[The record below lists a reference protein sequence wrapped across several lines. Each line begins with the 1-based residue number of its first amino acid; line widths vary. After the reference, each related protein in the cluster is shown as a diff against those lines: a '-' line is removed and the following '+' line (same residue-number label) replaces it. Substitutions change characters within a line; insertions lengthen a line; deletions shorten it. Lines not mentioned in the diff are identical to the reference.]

1 MAKKEN
7 VFSKILGRVSIRR
20 ILGNSFA
27 RAFLI
32 LGGITM
38 LLPLGWMVTT
48 ALKDEW
54 TIQNYP
60 GKWKIS
66 IPQIA
71 IKDTLLL
78 DYILVMNDELE
89 EWVLED
95 LEEKITPWQGEGVG
109 LSSSTGHT
117 FLERQGQQK
126 EVLPKVGKR
135 MLAIDYDFTQNSQRS
150 WRRSFKTP
158 LRIENALN
166 ISFWVYGNDCGYEL
180 SLEITDGDRVFST
193 EEPLLVNFRGW
204 RKLYAVFRPED
215 LYGERVLFI
224 AQDKFGPIAF
234 KTTDDIHISLQ
245 EIKFSLT
252 RLSYPKVLLN
262 KALNNFRLVWRSI
275 PFGRYYA
282 NTLFIALVVTLGQVA
297 TSALAAYAFARL
309 DFPGRDKI
317 FYGYLATMMIP
328 GAVTMIPRFIMVKW
342 FGWFDTL
349 YALIIPGL
357 STTYG
362 TFLLRQFFKALPKD
376 LEDAAKIDG
385 CSLFGI
391 FWRII
396 LPLSKPALITLAV
409 ISFMGS
415 WQMFLWPLIVT
426 KSQEYWT
433 LQIGLAYMGGRGGEM
448 GSQYNLIM
456 AGALLVLIPQV
467 IIFMAAQ
474 KFFQRGIV
482 LSGLKE

>member
-1 MAKKEN
+1 MAKREN
-7 VFSKILGRVSIRR
+7 SFSEILGRMSMRR
-20 ILGNSFA
+20 ILGNSAA

-32 LGGITM
+32 LGGMVM
-38 LLPLGWMVTT
+38 LLPLGWMLTT

-66 IPQIA
+66 IPQTA
-71 IKDTLLL
+71 VKDTLLL

-95 LEEKITPWQGEGVG
+95 FEEPVTPWEAQGMEV
-109 LSSSTGHT
+109 SSSAAHT
-117 FLERQGQQK
+117 FFAGTERQK
-126 EVLPKVGKR
+126 KVEPKVGER
-135 MLAIDYDFTQNSQRS
+135 MLTIDYDFTRNAQGQ
-150 WRRSFKTP
+150 WQRSFKQP
-158 LRIENALN
+158 MRIENALN
-166 ISFWVYGNDCGYEL
+166 MSLWVYGNDCGYEL
-180 SLEITDGDRVFST
+180 SLEFTDGDRVFST
-193 EEPLLVNFRGW
+193 QEPLLVNFRGW
-204 RKLYAVFRPED
+204 RKLYVAFRPED
-215 LYGERVLFI
+215 QYGELALFT
-224 AQDKFGPIAF
+224 AHGKDGPITFAP
-234 KTTDDIHISLQ
+234 TDDIHISPQ

-252 RLSYPKVLLN
+252 PLAYPKVLFN
-262 KALNNFRLVWRSI
+262 KAVNNFRLVWRSI
-275 PFGRYYA
+275 PFGRYYV
-282 NTLFIALVVTLGQVA
+282 NTLLIAFAVTLGQVM

-328 GAVTMIPRFIMVKW
+328 GAVTMIPRFVMVKW

-362 TFLLRQFFKALPKD
+362 TFLLRQFFKTLPKD
-376 LEDAAKIDG
+376 LEDAARIDG

-396 LPLSKPALITLAV
+396 LPLSKPALITLTV
-409 ISFMGS
+409 ISFMGA

-456 AGALLVLIPQV
+456 AGALIVLIPQV

>member
-1 MAKKEN
+1 VARKEN
-7 VFSKILGRVSIRR
+7 VFTEILGRMSIRR
-20 ILGNSFA
+20 ILGNSAA
-27 RAFLI
+27 RIFLI
-32 LGGITM
+32 LGGIIM
-38 LLPLGWMVTT
+38 LLPLGWMLTT

-66 IPQIA
+66 IPQTA
-71 IKDTLLL
+71 VKDTLLF

-95 LEEKITPWQGEGVG
+95 FEEERTPWQGNFVE
-109 LSSSTGHT
+109 LSSSARASLRRKG
-117 FLERQGQQK
+117 LEK
-126 EVLPKVGKR
+126 EALPKVGRR
-135 MLAIDYDFTQNSQRS
+135 MLAVEYDFTGNSQGS
-150 WRRSFKTP
+150 WKRSFETP
-158 LRIENALN
+158 IEIKNALN
-166 ISFWVYGNDCGYEL
+166 IGFWVYGNDCGYEL

-215 LYGERVLFI
+215 RYGERVLFV
-224 AQDKFGPIAF
+224 AKDKFGPITF
-234 KTTDDIHISLQ
+234 KPTDEISLAPQ
-245 EIKFSLT
+245 EIKFSLA

-262 KALNNFRLVWRSI
+262 KALNNFRMVWRSV
-275 PFGRYYA
+275 PFSRYYL
-282 NTLFIALVVTLGQVA
+282 NTLFIAFVVTLGQVM

-362 TFLLRQFFKALPKD
+362 TFLLRQFFKTLPRD

-396 LPLSKPALITLAV
+396 LPLSKPALITLTV
-409 ISFMGS
+409 ISFMGA

-433 LQIGLAYMGGRGGEM
+433 LQIGLAYMGGRSGEM

-456 AGALLVLIPQV
+456 AGALVVLIPQV
-467 IIFMAAQ
+467 IIFMVAQ

>member
-1 MAKKEN
+1 M
-7 VFSKILGRVSIRR
+7 SIRR
-20 ILGNSFA
+20 ILGNSAA

-32 LGGITM
+32 LGGIVM
-38 LLPLGWMVTT
+38 LLPLGWMLTT

-66 IPQIA
+66 IPQSA
-71 IKDTLLL
+71 LKDTLLM

-95 LEEKITPWQGEGVG
+95 FEEPVTPWTATGAEV
-109 LSSSTGHT
+109 SSSTAHT
-117 FLERQGQQK
+117 FFEGTERQKKG
-126 EVLPKVGKR
+126 EPKVGER
-135 MLAIDYDFTQNSQRS
+135 MLAIDYDFTETSQGQWQRS
-150 WRRSFKTP
+150 FSPPT
-158 LRIENALN
+158 RIENALN

-180 SLEITDGDRVFST
+180 SLEFTDGDRVFST
-193 EEPLLVNFRGW
+193 KEPLLVNFRGW
-204 RKLYAVFRPED
+204 RKLYAVFWPED
-215 LYGERVLFI
+215 QYGERVLFA
-224 AQDKFGPIAF
+224 AQGKGGPITFAP
-234 KTTDDIHISLQ
+234 TDNIHISPKKM
-245 EIKFSLT
+245 KFTLI
-252 RLSYPKVLLN
+252 RLSYAKVLLN
-262 KALNNFRLVWRSI
+262 KILNNFRLVLRSI
-275 PFGRYYA
+275 PFSRYYV
-282 NTLFIALVVTLGQVA
+282 NTLLIAFAVTLGQVA
-297 TSALAAYAFARL
+297 TSAFAAYAFARL

-328 GAVTMIPRFIMVKW
+328 GAVTMIPRFVMVKW

-362 TFLLRQFFKALPKD
+362 TFLLRQFFKTLPRD
-376 LEDAAKIDG
+376 LEDAARIDG

-396 LPLSKPALITLAV
+396 LPLSKPALITLTV
-409 ISFMGS
+409 ISFMGA

-456 AGALLVLIPQV
+456 AGALIVLIPQV